1 MNSRSLLLA
10 ASILPVTW
18 TATGGTITSDGLY
31 TAGGVPGAY
40 HVVAASGAVADT
52 AAVCIDAAS
61 SLVLSDDAESLDPTD
76 THAVTA
82 TVTTTCEAIDATIE
96 VTWSSTAT
104 GVATVAS
111 TGTQSA
117 TVTAVAAGRASII
130 ATAGTRKDT
139 LAVCVRTTY
148 GVDVTPATL
157 SLAPAGTG
165 GLTAAVT
172 DCDAA
177 IADAVTWA
185 SRATSVA
192 TVASTGDQTAT
203 VTGVAAGQVYVVATK
218 SGVSDSALVTV
229 SAASSI
235 PYAPAPPPS
244 LRTVNVSSY
253 TQLVNAMNAALPGDS
268 IHLAPGTYQGSIQL
282 PCGKGGTAAHPI
294 VVVGPRT
301 AIIRGPG
308 RASSGYALRIRGP
321 YWYFK
326 GITVRAA
333 QFTVAAEQCSGS
345 PRPTNLVFDSLAV
358 DSAGQNGYVIRD
370 ADGTYLQKGTLKHVG
385 LSQFRWLEGVYVG
398 HSSDAGQMSDSVR
411 VLGMTFGPGIV
422 QEHIDVKGLSAD
434 RSTGGLVQG
443 NTFDATGTLFVSD
456 PASNGVVSDQ
466 GGSGWRYIA
475 NTITN
480 VNSANLSGFFFFTS
494 VNPHASDNSVTLTSG
509 LYGYRVLSP
518 VTNPDLC
525 TNNTGTKNYTC

>member
-1 MNSRSLLLA
+1 
-10 ASILPVTW
+10 
-18 TATGGTITSDGLY
+18 
-31 TAGGVPGAY
+31 
-40 HVVAASGAVADT
+40 
-52 AAVCIDAAS
+52 
-61 SLVLSDDAESLDPTD
+61 VLSDDAESLDPTD

-82 TVTTTCEAIDATIE
+82 TVTTTCEAVDATIE
-96 VTWSSTAT
+96 VTWASTAT

-148 GVDVTPATL
+148 GVDVTPAAL

-229 SAASSI
+229 AAASSI

-244 LRTVNVSSY
+244 LRTVNVSS
-253 TQLVNAMNAALPGDS
+253 QSALVTAMNAALPGDS
-268 IHLAPGTYQGSIQL
+268 IHLAPGTYSGGVQL
-282 PCGKGGTAAHPI
+282 PCGRGGTAAHPI

-301 AIIRGPG
+301 AIIRG
-308 RASSGYALRIRGP
+308 SSRSLGFALRVRGP
-321 YWYFK
+321 YWYVK
-326 GITVRAA
+326 GLTVRNA
-333 QFTVAAEQCSGS
+333 QFVVSIEPCTGS
-345 PRPTNLVFDSLAV
+345 ASPIGGVFDSLWV
-358 DSAGQNGYVIRD
+358 DSAGQNGYVLWRGHKTYIQKGVLRHVGISTIDFKEGIYIGHSRD
-370 ADGTYLQKGTLKHVG
+370 ATMQ
-385 LSQFRWLEGVYVG
+385 
-398 HSSDAGQMSDSVR
+398 SDSVR
-411 VLGMTFGPGIV
+411 VLGMAFGPGIV
-422 QEHIDVKGLSAD
+422 QEHIDVKGLSGG
-434 RSTGGLVQG
+434 RSTGCLVQG
-443 NTFDATGTLFVSD
+443 NTLDATGTVYVATPSN
-456 PASNGVVSDQ
+456 NGVISDQ
-466 GGSGWRYIA
+466 GASGCRYIA